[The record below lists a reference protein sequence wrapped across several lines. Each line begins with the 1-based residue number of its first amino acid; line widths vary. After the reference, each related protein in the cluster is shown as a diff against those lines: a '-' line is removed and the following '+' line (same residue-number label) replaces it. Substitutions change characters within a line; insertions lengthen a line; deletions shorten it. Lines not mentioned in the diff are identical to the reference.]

1 MRPFVDHFAG
11 FDIAVVTRR
20 EERGAYVAEIE
31 VSRGGRKLIDAWPQ
45 TVQPEWLTPEE
56 AIRDGLERARCLIRR
71 RLTESVDHSWVA
83 TRGRAQSWF
92 NGEMQH
98 HAGSTVSRS

>member
-11 FDIAVVTRR
+11 FDISVVTRR
-20 EERGAYVAEIE
+20 DVRGAYVAELE
-31 VSRGGRKLIDAWPQ
+31 VSRDGRKLIDTWPQ

-56 AIRDGLERARCLIRR
+56 AIRDALERARCVIRR
-71 RLTESVDHSWVA
+71 RVMGSEDHSWVT

-92 NGEMQH
+92 NGEMQS